1 MRSAGFALGRGCAFG
16 LLIGLL
22 TLASTVYAKNASIII
37 DADTGEVLHEANADE
52 SNYPASLTKMMTLYL
67 LFEALDN
74 GQLKLDQ
81 ELVVS
86 AHAANRAPSR
96 LGLQPGET
104 VAVRD
109 LMYAIVTKSANDAAA
124 TVAEGLA
131 GNENAFAERM
141 TLKARKLGM
150 KNTVFHNASGLPD
163 REPNRTTARD
173 LATLARALYRDFPNH
188 YRVFATREFTYHG
201 AVMTNH
207 NHLMNSYAGMDGIK
221 TGYINASGFNLA
233 ASAVRD
239 NHRLIG
245 VVMGGQSARAR
256 DTQMAQLLNSGF
268 AAENRGNIMVA
279 KTTQPGPGD
288 EPTEPGVAA
297 RTVAALSPIGRAE
310 AAPVAAPRKA
320 NEGREEHWSV
330 QVGAFTKQGA
340 AEKAARTALAKLPSS
355 AAKSAEIIAPGKSD
369 KERLYRAR
377 LVSFSKQEADRA
389 CSALHRKHQKCTVVA
404 PSAIGVANS

>member
-1 MRSAGFALGRGCAFG
+1 
-16 LLIGLL
+16 LIGLL

-86 AHAANRAPSR
+86 AHAANRAPSK
-96 LGLQPGET
+96 LGLQSGET

-256 DTQMAQLLNSGF
+256 DAQMAQLLNSGF

-288 EPTEPGVAA
+288 ELTEPGVAA

-320 NEGREEHWSV
+320 NEGHEEHWSV

-340 AEKAARTALAKLPSS
+340 AEKAARAALAKLPSS
-355 AAKSAEIIAPGKSD
+355 AARSAEVIAPGKSD